1 MVIPN
6 KLYEK
11 DIHEFDKGDH
21 LKKIQGSID
30 TEKNFVYLKFKTAN
44 GKFYESGQPGK
55 FMRRV
60 KMAEDER
67 PICLKISLKP
77 VEGKV
82 DKNTCNDLI
91 SL

>member
-1 MVIPN
+1 
-6 KLYEK
+6 
-11 DIHEFDKGDH
+11 
-21 LKKIQGSID
+21 
-30 TEKNFVYLKFKTAN
+30 
-44 GKFYESGQPGK
+44 
-55 FMRRV
+55 MRRV